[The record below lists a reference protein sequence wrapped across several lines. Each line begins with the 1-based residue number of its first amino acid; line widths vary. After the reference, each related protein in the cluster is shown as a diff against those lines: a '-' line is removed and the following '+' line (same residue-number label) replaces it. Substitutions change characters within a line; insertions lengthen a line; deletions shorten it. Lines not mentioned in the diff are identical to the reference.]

1 MFVPPE
7 DRSIP
12 PPWEPPRRSDPRAKR
27 QENAAITLIILIS
40 VLALFAPIA
49 GGTLVG
55 VIVALFGS

>member
-12 PPWEPPRRSDPRAKR
+12 PQWEPPRKPSRDAKR
-27 QENAAITLIILIS
+27 GENAAITLIILIS
-40 VLALFAPIA
+40 AMALLAPIA

-55 VIVALFGS
+55 AAVALFGR